1 LSRVEELG
9 EDYNDD
15 TDDELLDTLGVDSDI
30 TSMKHVRTASERNAE
45 RTSPEEVAQ
54 RKPCED
60 FDDFRSDFKAIQAD
74 IQIGRQTAER
84 FKTSHRIQ
92 IDKHDWFI
100 LNRHKALVAE
110 VGQGFT
116 PERDERDRR
125 LRVIAIASMR

>member
-1 LSRVEELG
+1 
-9 EDYNDD
+9 
-15 TDDELLDTLGVDSDI
+15 
-30 TSMKHVRTASERNAE
+30 MKHVRTASKRNAK
-45 RTSPEEVAQ
+45 RTSSEEVVQ

-60 FDDFRSDFKAIQAD
+60 FDDFRSDFEADQAD
-74 IQIGRQTAER
+74 IEIGRQTAER

-116 PERDERDRR
+116 PERDERDRQ
-125 LRVIAIASMR
+125 LCVIAIASMR